1 MKIKNINV
9 YGGQVNQADH
19 IDKIEYT
26 PQYSKEQFHNLLKL
40 LALNEEQTQ
49 DIQTIYE
56 EVDTLKL
63 DEPKATVLLNELDKG
78 YEAIKAELPAL
89 IVAKIEENKKLQT
102 SMSFDGKFKTSI
114 PIIPFILNYEM
125 EAKNNLKD
133 YFKKM
138 WQDMKNGDVFL
149 YKKK

>member
-1 MKIKNINV
+1 MNV
-9 YGGQVNQADH
+9 YGGQVNMADH

-26 PQYSKEQFHNLLKL
+26 PQYSKEQFQDLLKL
-40 LALNEEQTQ
+40 LALNKEQTQ

-63 DEPKATVLLNELDKG
+63 DEPKATAFLQELDKG
-78 YEAIKAELPAL
+78 YEAIKSELPSL

-102 SMSFDGKFKTSI
+102 SMSFEGKFKTTI

-125 EAKNNLKD
+125 EGKTNLKD
-133 YFKKM
+133 LFKKI

-149 YKKK
+149 NKSKP

>member
-1 MKIKNINV
+1 MEIKNLNV
-9 YGGQVNQADH
+9 YGGQVNLADH

-26 PQYSKEQFHNLLKL
+26 SQYSKEQFQDLLTL
-40 LALNEEQTQ
+40 LPLKKEQIQ

-56 EVDTLKL
+56 EVKTLKL
-63 DEPKATVLLNELDKG
+63 DENKATTLLNELDKG

-102 SMSFDGKFKTSI
+102 SMSFDGKFKVSI
-114 PIIPFILNYEM
+114 PIIPFVLNYEM
-125 EAKNNLKD
+125 EGKTNLKD
-133 YFKKM
+133 LFKKM
-138 WQDMKNGDVFL
+138 WQDMKNGEVFL

>member
-1 MKIKNINV
+1 MKIKNMNV
-9 YGGQVNQADH
+9 YGGQVNMADH

-26 PQYSKEQFHNLLKL
+26 PQYSKEQFQDLLKL
-40 LALNEEQTQ
+40 LALNKEQTQ

-63 DEPKATVLLNELDKG
+63 DEPKATAFLQELDKG
-78 YEAIKAELPAL
+78 YEAIKSELPAL

-102 SMSFDGKFKTSI
+102 SMSFDGKFKKS
-114 PIIPFILNYEM
+114 IPFILNYEM
-125 EAKNNLKD
+125 EGKTNLKD
-133 YFKKM
+133 LFKKI

-149 YKKK
+149 NKSKA